1 MISFIDTDRHPIE
14 TLKEAFRTPDILLT
28 EREKIIILEYSG
40 SLYLIKTNGKTKIM
54 TKKLQQKKLHL
65 VSLGC
70 TKNLVDSEVMLGRLK
85 EYEISDDPTTAD
97 VIIVNTC
104 GFIDAAKE
112 ESINTVL
119 SLHDERKEDSILVMS
134 GCLTERYREEM
145 QTNMPEIDIFT
156 GVGDYEK
163 IDQLIANKQS
173 TFSPEVYLAT
183 ENSGR
188 VITGSNYHAY
198 IKIAEGC
205 NQVCSFCAI
214 PSFKG
219 KLHSRSLSS
228 IVKEVN
234 MLVKDGYYDFSFI
247 SQDSSSYGRDMKMS
261 DGLIELIKGVEAVE
275 GIRSA
280 RILYLYPSTT
290 TFELIDAIADSN
302 VFQTYYDMPIQ
313 HIDNAVLKTMKRGFG
328 EKKTIE
334 LLEYMKSKPNAF
346 LRTSLI
352 AGHPGEDEMSFEK
365 LVSFMKD
372 FKFDRFNTFHYSNEE
387 TTSAYTLDQ
396 ISQEIIDERAD
407 ILGSIAEANTL
418 TSLQSMIGQSFT
430 VAIDGESDEHEY
442 LLTARPLNW
451 AVDIDGEIL
460 INDTSDLKI
469 EYAKLYEAKVT
480 GLAGS
485 QLLATLTK
493 PC

>member
-1 MISFIDTDRHPIE
+1 MSNT
-14 TLKEAFRTPDILLT
+14 
-28 EREKIIILEYSG
+28 
-40 SLYLIKTNGKTKIM
+40 
-54 TKKLQQKKLHL
+54 KKLHL

-85 EYEISDDPTTAD
+85 EYEITDDNTIAD

-119 SLHDERKEDSILVMS
+119 NLHDERKENSILVMS
-134 GCLTERYREEM
+134 GCLTERYREEL
-145 QTNMPEIDIFT
+145 QADMPEIDIFT

-163 IDQLIANKQS
+163 IDELIASKQS

-183 ENSGR
+183 ETSGR

-205 NQVCSFCAI
+205 NQACSFCAI

-228 IVKEVN
+228 IVKEVE

-247 SQDSSSYGRDMKMS
+247 SQDSSSYGRDMQMT
-261 DGLIELIKGVEAVE
+261 DGLIELVKAVE
-275 GIRSA
+275 NIEGIKSA

-290 TFELIDAIADSN
+290 TFELIDTISDSTI
-302 VFQTYYDMPIQ
+302 FQTYYDMPIQ
-313 HIDNAVLKTMKRGFG
+313 HIEDSVLKSMKRGFG

-346 LRTSLI
+346 LRTSVI
-352 AGHPGEDEMSFEK
+352 AGHPGESNEDFEY
-365 LVSFMKD
+365 LCDFMRE

-387 TTSAYTLDQ
+387 TTSAYTLEQ
-396 ISQEIIDERAD
+396 ISQDIIDERANL
-407 ILGSIAEANTL
+407 LGEIAEKNTL
-418 TSLQSMIGQSFT
+418 TSLEAMVGKTIT
-430 VAIDGESDEHEY
+430 VVIDGESDEHEY
-442 LLTARPLNW
+442 LLSARPLNW
-451 AVDIDGEIL
+451 AVDIDGEVL
-460 INDTSDLKI
+460 INDTSDLAIDYGKR
-469 EYAKLYEAKVT
+469 YEAKITELVGT
-480 GLAGS
+480 
-485 QLLATLTK
+485 QLLATLLRRVDIIDQ
-493 PC
+493 

>member
-1 MISFIDTDRHPIE
+1 MRKKID
-14 TLKEAFRTPDILLT
+14 K
-28 EREKIIILEYSG
+28 
-40 SLYLIKTNGKTKIM
+40 M
-54 TKKLQQKKLHL
+54 VKKLHM

-85 EYEISDDPTTAD
+85 EYEIIDDPSTAD

-119 SLHDERKEDSILVMS
+119 NLHNKRKENSILVMS
-134 GCLTERYREEM
+134 GCLTERYREEL
-145 QTNMPEIDIFT
+145 QADMPEIDIFT

-163 IDQLIANKQS
+163 IDQLIATKQS

-183 ENSGR
+183 ETSGR

-205 NQVCSFCAI
+205 NQSCSFCAI

-228 IVKEVN
+228 IVKEVT

-261 DGLIELIKGVEAVE
+261 DGLIELIKGVEAIE
-275 GIRSA
+275 GVKSA

-290 TFELIDAIADSN
+290 TFELIDTIADSN
-302 VFQTYYDMPIQ
+302 IFQTYYDMPIQ
-313 HIDNAVLKTMKRGFG
+313 HIDNPMLKIMKRGFG

-334 LLEYMKSKPNAF
+334 LLAHMKSKPNAF

-352 AGHPGEDEMSFEK
+352 AGHPGENEMSFEK
-365 LVSFMKD
+365 LCDFMTT
-372 FKFDRFNTFHYSNEE
+372 FKFDRFNTFGYSNEE
-387 TTSAYTLDQ
+387 TTSAFTLEQ
-396 ISQEIIDERAD
+396 ISQEIIDERAE
-407 ILGSIAEANTL
+407 ILGQIAEENTK
-418 TSLQSMIGQSFT
+418 TSLKAMVGKTIT
-430 VAIDGESDEHEY
+430 IVIDGESDEHEY
-442 LLTARPLNW
+442 LLSARPLHW

-460 INDTSDLKI
+460 INDTSDLAV
-469 EYAKLYEAKVT
+469 EYGKLYEAKVT
-480 GLAGS
+480 ELAGT
-485 QLLATLTK
+485 QLLATLIK
-493 PC
+493 PV